1 MTFPDLVP
9 EKTFDD
15 ILKEAITEALN
26 LFPKVTNYNPGGA
39 FRTLLEVDA
48 KLHEQLWVF
57 LREVIVPNMFV
68 VTARGKWLDAH
79 ATTFGITRKP
89 AKKTKGYVIFRRAGE
104 GNIKIPKG
112 FIVQTKP
119 TIFGE
124 VLKFQTLEEK
134 VLTEDLNEVKVLVEA
149 LEAGAKYN
157 VAPHTITQTQVY
169 LPVEVD
175 NPEDWIL
182 EEGADEEDDESLR
195 QRILLVWA
203 TKSLFVKDY
212 YRYHALSVEGVVDC
226 YIDDQHPRGQ
236 GTVDI
241 YIVSTNGVPT
251 DDLIQKVQAVMN
263 EVKTPAADVLVK
275 APTTKYIDIELEIET
290 VSPVDL
296 GTLEEEIRNRLKA
309 LFVYNPTY
317 ADIICCYNDRRFRI
331 GSKVQMATI
340 VDVLMDLP
348 QVKNVKVL
356 APPQDM
362 ELLPSELPVLGEV
375 QINFVQ

>member
-1 MTFPDLVP
+1 MSFPDLVP
-9 EKTFDD
+9 GKTFEE
-15 ILKEAITEALN
+15 ILKEAISEAVK
-26 LFPKVTNYNPGGA
+26 LFPQVTNYNVGGA

-48 KLHEQLWVF
+48 KLHEALWRF

-68 VTARGKWLDAH
+68 VTAKGKWLDAH

-89 AKKTKGYVIFRRAGE
+89 AKKTKGYVVFRKTGE
-104 GNIKIPKG
+104 GSVKIPQG
-112 FIVQTKP
+112 LIVQTKP

-134 VLTEDLNEVKVLVEA
+134 VLTDETPEVKVLIEA
-149 LEAGAKYN
+149 TEAGAKYN
-157 VAPHTITQTQVY
+157 VAPYTITQTQVY
-169 LPVEVD
+169 LPVEVY
-175 NPEDWIL
+175 NPEGWVL

-236 GTVDI
+236 GTVDV

-251 DDLIQKVQAVMN
+251 DDLVEKVQEVMN

-275 APTTKYIDIELEIET
+275 KPTPRVIDLSLRIE
-290 VSPVDL
+290 VNQPVDL
-296 GTLEEEIRNRLKA
+296 PTLETEIRNRLKA
-309 LFVYNPTY
+309 LFVYSPDY
-317 ADIICCYNDRRFRI
+317 ANKICCYEDRRFRI
-331 GSKVQMATI
+331 GSKIQLATI

-348 QVKNVKVL
+348 QVKNVVVDNPVADVVL
-356 APPQDM
+356 EPN
-362 ELLPSELPVLGEV
+362 ELPVLGNLT
-375 QINFVQ
+375 INFVQ

>member
-9 EKTFDD
+9 EKNFED
-15 ILKEAITEALN
+15 ILKEAINEALK

-39 FRTLLEVDA
+39 FRTLLEIDA

-57 LREVIVPNMFV
+57 LKEVIVPNMFV
-68 VTARGKWLDAH
+68 KTARGKWLDAH

-89 AKKTKGYVIFRRAGE
+89 AKRTKGYVIFRRAGE

-112 FIVQTKP
+112 LIVQTKP

-149 LEAGAKYN
+149 TDAGAKYN
-157 VAPHTITQTQVY
+157 VAPHTIVQTQIY

-175 NPEDWIL
+175 NPEGWII

-203 TKSLFVKDY
+203 TKSLFIRDY

-236 GTVDI
+236 GTVDV
-241 YIVSTNGVPT
+241 YIVGTNGVPT
-251 DDLIQKVQAVMN
+251 NDLIQKVQTVMN

-275 APTTKYIDIELEIET
+275 APTTKYIDIEVEVEA
-290 VSPVDL
+290 VPPVDL
-296 GTLEEEIRNRLKA
+296 GALEEEIRKRIKA
-309 LFVYNPTY
+309 LFVYDKDY
-317 ADIICCYNDRRFRI
+317 ANKIRYYNDRRFRI
-331 GSKVQMATI
+331 GSKVQIATI
-340 VDVLMDLP
+340 IDVLMDLP
-348 QVKNVKVL
+348 QVRNAKVL
-356 APPQDM
+356 IPSQDV
-362 ELLPSELPVLGEV
+362 ELLPSELPILGEV
-375 QINFVQ
+375 QINFV